1 MSPTE
6 WLNRQTVSF
15 APRTMVDSSP
25 FKHASP
31 DHSPGFLLW
40 KITALWQ
47 KKLAGV
53 LAEFGIT
60 QTQYAILASLKWFEE
75 HGESTSQM
83 HIADH
88 ARIDKMTFSK
98 AIRKLE
104 NDGLVLRSPSS
115 RDSRA
120 VNVEFSSQGRAVI
133 QRAVAAIEQ
142 ADDEFFSCLSES
154 QLEAYKLLT
163 ISVISNAG

>member
-1 MSPTE
+1 M
-6 WLNRQTVSF
+6 
-15 APRTMVDSSP
+15 ADSSP

-40 KITALWQ
+40 KITSLWQ
-47 KKLAGV
+47 KKLAEV

-75 HGESTSQM
+75 HSESTSQA

-88 ARIDKMTFSK
+88 ARIEKMTFSK

-104 NDGLVLRSPSS
+104 NDGLVLRATSS
-115 RDSRA
+115 LDSRA
-120 VNVEFSSQGRAVI
+120 VNVVFASKGREVV
-133 QRAVAAIEQ
+133 QRAVVAIEQ
-142 ADDEFFSCLSES
+142 ADDEFFSCLPAD
-154 QLEAYKLLT
+154 QLETYKTLM